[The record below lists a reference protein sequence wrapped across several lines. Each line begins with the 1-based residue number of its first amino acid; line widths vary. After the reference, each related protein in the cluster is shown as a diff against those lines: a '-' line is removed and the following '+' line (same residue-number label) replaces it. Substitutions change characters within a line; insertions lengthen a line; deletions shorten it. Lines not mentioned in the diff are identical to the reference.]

1 MIEATAK
8 IPVRTETV
16 LSRTTRRLSVRP
28 SAVPSARPRPPVAR
42 QSIPVNILSDK
53 HGEICH
59 EFIIPPR
66 ERAKECRSGH
76 SGLTLREA
84 PTTSS

>member
-16 LSRTTRRLSVRP
+16 LSRTIRRLSVRP
-28 SAVPSARPRPPVAR
+28 SAVR